1 MNRRTVIARTACAIA
16 LGTFASTGIAQ
27 TGGPVTR
34 IVFPFA
40 AGGGGDAL
48 SRLMAEHLSAELGR
62 SVIVENRTGADGRI
76 GIGSVKAAAPDG
88 NTLLITT
95 GPTMWLMAMV
105 HKAPGYDP
113 FMDFEPVSQL
123 TLFEFCI
130 AVANTTGLKSLPELV
145 AWIKAN
151 PDKATYGIPGMGT
164 IPHFTGVSLAKALGV
179 DMRRLPYRGGALAIT
194 DLIAGQIPIAV
205 LTVAD
210 ALQQHKAGTVR
221 ILGVTSQKRSPFVP
235 DVPTLKEAGIDLTG
249 EAWYGMW
256 APAHTP
262 AATISVLNAAVQR
275 TLAKPEVKAK
285 LESFGLIGTGTSP
298 ADLTRIMREATEQWR
313 PVIKDSGY
321 TMEN

>member
-1 MNRRTVIARTACAIA
+1 MHRRTFMTGAGCATAMTLLATSAIA
-16 LGTFASTGIAQ
+16 QSTA
-27 TGGPVTR
+27 PVAR

-40 AGGGGDAL
+40 PGGGGDAL
-48 SRLMAEHLSAELGR
+48 SRLMAEHMGAELGR

-76 GIGSVKAAAPDG
+76 GIGSVKAAPPDG

-113 FMDFEPVSQL
+113 FSDFAPVSQL

-130 AVANTTGLKSLPELV
+130 AVANNTGLTSLTELI

-151 PDKATYGIPGMGT
+151 PAKATYGIPGMGT
-164 IPHFTGVSLAKALGV
+164 IPHFTGVGLAKALGV
-179 DMRRLPYRGGALAIT
+179 EMRRLPYRGGALAVT
-194 DLIAGQIPIAV
+194 DLVAGQIPMAV
-205 LTVAD
+205 LTVSD

-221 ILGVTSQKRSPFVP
+221 ILAVTSERRSPFVP
-235 DVPTLKEAGIDLTG
+235 EVPTLKEGGIDLTG

-262 AATISVLNAAVQR
+262 QATVAALNAAVQKA
-275 TLAKPEVKAK
+275 LAKPEVKAK
-285 LESFGLIGTGTSP
+285 LESFGLIGTGTTP
-298 ADLTRIMREATEQWR
+298 ADLTRIMRETTERWR
-313 PVIKDSGY
+313 PIIKDSGY